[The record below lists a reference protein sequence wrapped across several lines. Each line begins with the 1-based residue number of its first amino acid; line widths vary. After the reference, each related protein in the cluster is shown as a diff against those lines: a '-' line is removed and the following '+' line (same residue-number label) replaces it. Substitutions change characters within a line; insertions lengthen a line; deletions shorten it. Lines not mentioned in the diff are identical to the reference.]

1 MKIRTLL
8 SRAAATIFMAVSAT
22 VVSLFCSLDSPPRVP
37 GKMGLVAIFA
47 AFLIVS
53 IPFAGYII
61 GRGWRRWNDV

>member
-1 MKIRTLL
+1 MTIRTFL
-8 SRAAATIFMAVSAT
+8 SRAAAAIFMAVFAT
-22 VVSLFCSLDSPPRVP
+22 SVSLFFSLDSPPRVP

-61 GRGWRRWNDV
+61 GRGWRRWNDA